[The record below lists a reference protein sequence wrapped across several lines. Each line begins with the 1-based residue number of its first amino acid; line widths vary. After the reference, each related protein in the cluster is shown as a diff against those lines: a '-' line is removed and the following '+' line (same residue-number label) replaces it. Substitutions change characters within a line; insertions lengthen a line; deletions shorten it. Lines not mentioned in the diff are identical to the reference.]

1 MSKFPFIPV
10 RLSVAIALLC
20 GGVCATA
27 ETTAATNMPMMAKGL
42 EVEENVNR
50 TVDLNLSF
58 LAEDGSEKKLSEY
71 FRKGRPVVVNLVYY
85 ACPTLCNLVLNGQ
98 AQTLK
103 ELPWTP
109 GTEYEIV
116 TISIDPRETPEQASR
131 KKAAYIANFKR
142 PAPGWHFLS
151 DTQGHAKVLANQ
163 LGFKYRFDEGRN
175 QFVHPAA
182 IMILTPEGKIARYL
196 YGTRF
201 RAFDVR
207 MGVTEASEGKGRFSV
222 ERVLLKLCY
231 QYDPKSKTYVALA
244 QNLMQGAAG
253 MTVMVFGIAIWRFW
267 TWEKQ
272 RIDKKRAEDPEYDR

>member
-1 MSKFPFIPV
+1 MRTFTSIPV
-10 RLSVAIALLC
+10 RISVAIALL
-20 GGVCATA
+20 GGSVCAFADTSNSSN
-27 ETTAATNMPMMAKGL
+27 TPLLAKGL

-109 GTEYEIV
+109 GTEYEVV

-131 KKAAYIANFKR
+131 KKAAYIENFKR

-151 DTQGHAKVLANQ
+151 DTKGHSKILANQ

-201 RAFDVR
+201 RAFDLR

-222 ERVLLKLCY
+222 ERALLKLCY
-231 QYDPKSKTYVALA
+231 QYDPKAKTYVALA

-253 MTVMVFGIAIWRFW
+253 MTVLVFGIAIWRFW
-267 TWEKQ
+267 SWEKQ